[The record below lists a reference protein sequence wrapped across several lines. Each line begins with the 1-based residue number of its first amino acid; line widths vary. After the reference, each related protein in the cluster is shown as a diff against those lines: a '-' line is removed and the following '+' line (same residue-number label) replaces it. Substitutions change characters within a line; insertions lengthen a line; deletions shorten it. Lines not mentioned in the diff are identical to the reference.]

1 MSEDEQVQTLP
12 SLTREGEVFVLDLGN
27 GENRFN
33 DDSLDAIERCLDEV
47 RRRRRRARW

>member
-1 MSEDEQVQTLP
+1 MA
-12 SLTREGEVFVLDLGN
+12 SLDREGDVFVLDLGD

-33 DDSLDAIERCLDEV
+33 ADSVGALEACSTRS